1 MRTNPRVVKPVQVK
15 VCGIREPSES
25 AALDAL
31 GVDWIGYNFHP
42 GSARRI
48 APETAAPLARA
59 LRRAK
64 PVGVFVD
71 ADIQFVIDV
80 IAETGIRFVQLH
92 GNEDWDYVSRMPV
105 PVIKAIPHTRLADCG
120 GLRAGLE
127 AALRKGERTPL
138 AYFLVDTQASAPG
151 VAGAAETVAPGPG
164 SGGSGGSGGKTGG
177 EAGQGVF
184 GGSGQVFDWELLKR
198 HPLPLPYFLA
208 GGLGP
213 HNLAQALEAI
223 SPFAVDLNSKVEIAP
238 GRKDLDKVKA
248 CLEIMAAAV

>member
-1 MRTNPRVVKPVQVK
+1 MRTNPGVVKPAQVK

-48 APETAAPLARA
+48 APEAAAPLARA
-59 LRRAK
+59 LRRAA

-71 ADIQFVIDV
+71 AEIQFVIDV
-80 IAETGIRFVQLH
+80 IAATGIRFVQLH
-92 GNEDWDYVSRMPV
+92 GNEDWEYVKRMPV
-105 PVIKAIPHTRLADCG
+105 PVIKAIPHTRLADLG

-127 AALRKGERTPL
+127 AAQRKGERTPL
-138 AYFLVDTQASAPG
+138 AYFLVDTQASGPG
-151 VAGAAETVAPGPG
+151 AAGAGGQVQAGTGPDG
-164 SGGSGGSGGKTGG
+164 SEGSSGR
-177 EAGQGVF
+177 AQGQGGF
-184 GGSGQVFDWELLKR
+184 GGSGLVFDWELLKR

-213 HNLAQALEAI
+213 HNLAQALAAV

-248 CLEIMAAAV
+248 CMDIVAVTG

>member
-1 MRTNPRVVKPVQVK
+1 MFRAFRRIKAEREREMRTNPGVVKPAQVK

-48 APETAAPLARA
+48 APEAAAPLARA
-59 LRRAK
+59 LRRAN

-71 ADIQFVIDV
+71 AEIQFVIDV
-80 IAETGIRFVQLH
+80 IAATGIRFVQLH
-92 GNEDWDYVSRMPV
+92 GNEDWEYVKRMPV
-105 PVIKAIPHTRLADCG
+105 PVIKAIPHTRLADLG

-127 AALRKGERTPL
+127 AARRNGERTPL
-138 AYFLVDTQASAPG
+138 EYFLVDTQAS
-151 VAGAAETVAPGPG
+151 
-164 SGGSGGSGGKTGG
+164 
-177 EAGQGVF
+177 GQGGF

-213 HNLAQALEAI
+213 HNLAQALAAA

-238 GRKDLDKVKA
+238 GRKDLDKVRA
-248 CLEIMAAAV
+248 CMEIVAAAN

>member
-1 MRTNPRVVKPVQVK
+1 MRTNAGGEKPAQVK

-42 GSARRI
+42 GSPRRI
-48 APETAAPLARA
+48 APEAAAPLARA

-71 ADIQFVIDV
+71 AEIQFVIDV

-92 GNEDWDYVSRMPV
+92 GNEDWDYVKRMPV
-105 PVIKAIPHTRLADCG
+105 PVIKAIPHTRLADLG
-120 GLRAGLE
+120 GLRSGLE
-127 AALRKGERTPL
+127 AALRNGERAPL
-138 AYFLVDTQASAPG
+138 AYFLVDTQASAPSATG
-151 VAGAAETVAPGPG
+151 ASGPGPAGRDGAGQAGGAPGQ
-164 SGGSGGSGGKTGG
+164 G
-177 EAGQGVF
+177 EF

-213 HNLAQALEAI
+213 HNLAQALAAV
-223 SPFAVDLNSKVEIAP
+223 SPFAVDLNSKVEFAP

-248 CLEIMAAAV
+248 CMELVAGAI